1 MKSVSH
7 LELPVIDADLCIACN
22 KCIDVCPDR
31 ILKTGREGEIIV
43 LNEQCM
49 LCGHCQAVCPV
60 EAIVIPALT
69 SHLGLQSMDE
79 EEASGLPG
87 VSTAALLQLMR
98 ARRSCRLFTKDPVEL
113 SLLTDLVKIGTTA
126 PSGTNSQGWQFI
138 ILPKRADVQRLG
150 ETTAAFYRDLNKKA
164 ANPFYRLISRLVA
177 GEALSNYYKKYY
189 ATIKQGINDWDTHG
203 VDRLFHGASAA
214 IVVGA
219 DQSASCPAE
228 DSLLATQNILLA
240 AQSMGLGTCL
250 IGFVVEAAK
259 RDKRISTLLQL
270 GDNEHIYSVIACGYS
285 AVRYK
290 RAAGRRVVT
299 PRIIN

>member
-1 MKSVSH
+1 VSH
-7 LELPVIDADLCIACN
+7 LELPVIAADVCISCN
-22 KCIDVCPDR
+22 GCIDICPDK
-31 ILKTGREGEIIV
+31 ILEAGIEGGIVV
-43 LNEQCM
+43 LNVQCM

-60 EAIVIPALT
+60 EAITIPALT
-69 SHLGLQSMDE
+69 NHLGLQTINE
-79 EEASGLPG
+79 EQVSGLSG
-87 VSTAALLQLMR
+87 VSSAALLQLMR
-98 ARRSCRLFTKDPVEL
+98 ARRSCRLFSSDPVEL
-113 SLLTDLVKIGTTA
+113 SILTDLVKIGTTA

-138 ILPKRADVQRLG
+138 ILPKRGDVERLG
-150 ETTAAFYRDLNKKA
+150 EATATYYRDLNKKA

-177 GEALSNYYKKYY
+177 GQALSNYYRKYY
-189 ATIKQGINDWDTHG
+189 ATIKQGIRDWDTNG

-214 IVVGA
+214 IVVAA

-259 RDKRISTLLQL
+259 RDIRISTLLHL
-270 GDNEHIYSVIACGYS
+270 GENEQIYSVIACGYS
-285 AVRYK
+285 AVTFK

-299 PRIIN
+299 PRIINVSS